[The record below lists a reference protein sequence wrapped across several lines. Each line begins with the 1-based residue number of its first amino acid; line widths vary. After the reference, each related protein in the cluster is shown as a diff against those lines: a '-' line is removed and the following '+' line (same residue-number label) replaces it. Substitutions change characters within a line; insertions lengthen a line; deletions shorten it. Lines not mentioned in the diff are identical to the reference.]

1 MRLFVAIDL
10 DAAARA
16 ASSQCARDL
25 ARRVDADPTS
35 PSVRW
40 VAEEQPHF
48 TVCFLGDVPAPQI
61 EDLRSGLRES
71 WCVGAFTASLEG
83 VDVFPFSGP
92 ACVIWLGM
100 GDGRDQLHALR
111 GELAGR
117 LSRCGL
123 ETPSGPFRPHLTLG
137 RANRTVT
144 DSGTA
149 LRSLVRAQ
157 VAPNTRWRVDR
168 VSLYESRLSPGGSAY
183 RVVEC
188 ESLRGTG
195 GKVES
200 G

>member
-10 DAAARA
+10 DEAARA

-25 ARRVDADPTS
+25 ARRVDVAPKY

-40 VAEEQPHF
+40 VAEEQLHF

-61 EDLRSGLRES
+61 EDLRSVLRAP
-71 WCVGAFTASLEG
+71 WGIGAFTASLEG

-92 ACVIWLGM
+92 PRVIWLGM

-117 LSRCGL
+117 LNRCGL
-123 ETPSGPFRPHLTLG
+123 ETPSRPFRPHLTLG

-157 VAPNTRWRVDR
+157 VAPNTPWRVDR
-168 VSLYESRLSPGGSAY
+168 VSLYESRLSPGGSVY

-188 ESLRGTG
+188 ESLRGAG
-195 GKVES
+195 GTIE
-200 G
+200 GG